1 MMDLSESPTIG
12 NRKRRRGAAAVEFA
26 FAISILLLVVF
37 ASIEF
42 VRLNMMEHSIDHA
55 SYLAARKGI
64 IVGATVADVQ
74 AVAENHLLLF
84 SVTGA
89 EITVSPNPIT
99 DESTLIEVS
108 IDAPMTGNSWVS
120 PLYFNGTMRGRT
132 RMLAE
137 RTGAKMAAAVQAA
150 QAATSGTEPT
160 TDPTTDAT
168 NDATTDASVD

>member
-1 MMDLSESPTIG
+1 MMDLSESQTIG
-12 NRKRRRGAAAVEFA
+12 NRKRRQGAAAVEFA
-26 FAISILLLVVF
+26 FAISILLLIVF

-64 IVGATVADVQ
+64 IVGANVDDVQ
-74 AVAENHLLLF
+74 EVAENHLLLF

-99 DESTLIEVS
+99 DESDLIEVS
-108 IDAPMTGNSWVS
+108 IDVPMAGNSWMS

-137 RTGAKMAAAVQAA
+137 RTGAEMAAAVARHS
-150 QAATSGTEPT
+150 ATNPA
-160 TDPTTDAT
+160 TDPTPDTALDTAPVT
-168 NDATTDASVD
+168 AY